1 MTPLTLRHD
10 KTTVTLTDGQTAW
23 TFDRDNAQRLIAQLS
38 AHVAELEGET
48 VERARFVPAFTSRRG
63 KVVAP

>member
-1 MTPLTLRHD
+1 MNPLTITRD

-48 VERARFVPAFTSRRG
+48 VERLRFVPAFTVRRR

>member
-1 MTPLTLRHD
+1 MNPLTITRD

-23 TFDRDNAQRLIAQLS
+23 AFDRDNAQRLIAQLS

-48 VERARFVPAFTSRRG
+48 VERARLVPAFTLKRG